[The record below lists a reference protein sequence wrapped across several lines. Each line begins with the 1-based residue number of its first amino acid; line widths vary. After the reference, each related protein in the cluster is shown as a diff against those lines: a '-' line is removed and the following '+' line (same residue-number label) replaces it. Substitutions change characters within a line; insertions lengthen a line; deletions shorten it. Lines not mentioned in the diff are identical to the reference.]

1 MLAWIFKTVL
11 SWASSGVLRDVLN
24 SIGIKSGDMKTQVTI
39 AAIDAEIQA
48 RFAARDVLLA
58 EQGHFLTRMIRP
70 LFAYP
75 LIIYYAA
82 VIADSLPVFGHTIGS
97 WQIARL
103 PDPMMEW
110 SGWIIT
116 AYFLT
121 RPFENLGRGI
131 LQTVA
136 NTSFWNRV
144 FGGGK

>member
-11 SWASSGVLRDVLN
+11 SWASSGILRDVLN
-24 SIGIKSGDMKTQVTI
+24 SLGLRSGDAKTAVTI
-39 AAIDAEIQA
+39 AAIEAEVQA

-82 VIADSLPVFGHTIGS
+82 VVFDSLPILGHPIGS
-97 WQIARL
+97 WQIAKL
-103 PDPMMEW
+103 PEPMMEW
-110 SGWIIT
+110 SGWIIC

-136 NTSFWNRV
+136 STSFWKRLW
-144 FGGGK
+144 GGK